1 MSDLTTPT
9 IPLRYYTNT
18 AAALGVF
25 LTSINIYG
33 LVQPQWTLTQLGF
46 PLPIAPTD
54 RTLVEGITRM
64 FCGTRIAVGVSML
77 GMWYHGNTKSLGLSV
92 LAGSVMATVDGFAS
106 RLVVGKGEWM
116 HWRYLPVSFVVGFG
130 LLEVF

>member
-1 MSDLTTPT
+1 MAVLTRPT
-9 IPLRYYTNT
+9 IPLRYFTNT

-33 LVQPQWTLTQLGF
+33 LYRPRWTLIQLGF
-46 PLPIAPTD
+46 LLTIAPTD
-54 RTLVEGITRM
+54 RSLVEGITRM

-77 GMWYHGNTKSLGLSV
+77 GMWYYGNTEALGLSV
-92 LAGSVMATVDGFAS
+92 LAGPVMATVDGFAS
-106 RLVVGKGEWM
+106 RSAVGKGEWM
-116 HWRYLPVSFVVGFG
+116 HWGYLPVSFVVGFG